1 MDNNVKFVI
10 VSFIYVIL
18 EIIWITSNLKMY
30 NSNTI
35 RIQGKLSNMTNT
47 IVLYIIIVYLILLLS
62 IIHIAIPLTLNN
74 IKEEDK
80 LEDKIY
86 KSIQYG
92 GSVGFCIYGI
102 YNLISLIIYEN
113 YEIKIAIIDT
123 VWGVFIYSLLTLI
136 YLLLK

>member
-47 IVLYIIIVYLILLLS
+47 IILYIIIVYLILLLS

-86 KSIQYG
+86 KSILYG

>member
-10 VSFIYVIL
+10 VSFIYIIL

>member
-10 VSFIYVIL
+10 VSFIYIIL
-18 EIIWITSNLKMY
+18 EIIWITTNLKMY

-47 IVLYIIIVYLILLLS
+47 IILYIIIVYLILLLS

-86 KSIQYG
+86 KSILYG

>member
-10 VSFIYVIL
+10 VSFIYIIL

-47 IVLYIIIVYLILLLS
+47 IILYIIIVYLILLLS

>member
-10 VSFIYVIL
+10 VSFIYIIL

-47 IVLYIIIVYLILLLS
+47 IILYIIIVYLILLLS

-86 KSIQYG
+86 KSILYG

>member
-10 VSFIYVIL
+10 VSFIYIIL
-18 EIIWITSNLKMY
+18 EIIWISSNLKMY

-47 IVLYIIIVYLILLLS
+47 IILYIIIVYLILLLS

>member
-1 MDNNVKFVI
+1 MNNNIKVI
-10 VSFIYVIL
+10 IISIIYIIFDV
-18 EIIWITSNLKMY
+18 IWISSNIKMY
-30 NSNTI
+30 NNNTI
-35 RIQGKLSNMTNT
+35 RIQGKISNITYNT
-47 IVLYIIIVYLILLLS
+47 IIYIIICYGLLLLS

-74 IKEEDK
+74 IKEKDT

-113 YEIKIAIIDT
+113 FEIILAIIDT
-123 VWGVFIYSLLTLI
+123 IWGTFIYSLLTLI

>member
-10 VSFIYVIL
+10 VSFIYIIL

-47 IVLYIIIVYLILLLS
+47 IILYIIIVYLILLLS

-86 KSIQYG
+86 KSILDG
-92 GSVGFCIYGI
+92 GRVGVCIYGI
-102 YNLISLIIYEN
+102 
-113 YEIKIAIIDT
+113 
-123 VWGVFIYSLLTLI
+123 
-136 YLLLK
+136 

>member
-1 MDNNVKFVI
+1 
-10 VSFIYVIL
+10 
-18 EIIWITSNLKMY
+18 MY

-47 IVLYIIIVYLILLLS
+47 IILYIIIVYLILLLS

>member
-47 IVLYIIIVYLILLLS
+47 IILYIIIVYLILLLS

>member
-10 VSFIYVIL
+10 VSFIYIIL

-86 KSIQYG
+86 KSILYG

>member
-10 VSFIYVIL
+10 VSFIYIIL
-18 EIIWITSNLKMY
+18 EIIWISSNLKMY

-47 IVLYIIIVYLILLLS
+47 IILYIIIVYLILLLS

-74 IKEEDK
+74 ITEEDK

-86 KSIQYG
+86 KSILYG

-123 VWGVFIYSLLTLI
+123 VWGVFIYSLLTFM

>member
-10 VSFIYVIL
+10 VSFIYIIL
-18 EIIWITSNLKMY
+18 EIIWISSNLKMY

-47 IVLYIIIVYLILLLS
+47 IILYIIIVYLILLLS

-86 KSIQYG
+86 KSILYG